1 MRMQVVL
8 EPEPSAGE
16 GAGNMAEHHMMPVEA
31 AHANEAGRGMG
42 RGAPGGRGRGAGGR
56 AGRITLSELTAFFES
71 HNMMD
76 ARARAEQ
83 LEAVIF
89 NGEESPP

>member
-1 MRMQVVL
+1 
-8 EPEPSAGE
+8 
-16 GAGNMAEHHMMPVEA
+16 MAEHHMMPVEA

-42 RGAPGGRGRGAGGR
+42 RGAPGGRGVGRGR